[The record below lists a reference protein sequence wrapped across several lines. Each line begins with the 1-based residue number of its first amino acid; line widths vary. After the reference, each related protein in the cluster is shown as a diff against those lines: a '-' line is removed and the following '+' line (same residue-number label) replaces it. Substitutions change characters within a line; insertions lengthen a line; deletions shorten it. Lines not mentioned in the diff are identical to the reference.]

1 MRRRKFLGVL
11 GGAAATWPLGAR
23 AQQPAMAVLGI
34 LHSASR
40 EPIAKFMDAFRRG
53 FAESGYAEGQ
63 NAAIEYRW
71 AEGQFDRLPAFAAD
85 LVRRQVNVI
94 VAMGMPAPVVAKAA
108 TQTIPIVFT
117 IASDPVKL
125 GLVTNLSRPGGNLTG
140 ATALSVELG
149 PKQLEFL
156 YELVP
161 KAKTIALLLNPS
173 NPIISDNLSIP
184 VTAAA
189 RALGL
194 ELHLVLASDEREI
207 EATIARLAQDKIG
220 GLVIGADPYFNSRSA
235 QVATLAA
242 RHSIPTASFTR
253 EFAMSGGLM
262 SYVGSFADLYRLAGA
277 YAGRI
282 LKGEKPADLP
292 VVQATKVELIVNLKA
307 AKALGITVPLAL
319 LGRADEVIE

>member
-1 MRRRKFLGVL
+1 MPV
-11 GGAAATWPLGAR
+11 
-23 AQQPAMAVLGI
+23 VGI

-40 EPIAKFMDAFRRG
+40 EPIAKFMDAFRLGLSEGG
-53 FAESGYAEGQ
+53 FAEGQ

-85 LVRRQVNVI
+85 LVRRQVTVI
-94 VAMGMPAPVVAKAA
+94 VAMGMPAPVAAKAA

-117 IASDPVKL
+117 IASDPVTL
-125 GLVTNLSRPGGNLTG
+125 GLVSNLSRPGGNLTG

-156 YELVP
+156 HELLP
-161 KAKTIALLLNPS
+161 KAKTVALLLNPS
-173 NPIISDNLSIP
+173 NPIVSENLAIP

-194 ELHLVLASDEREI
+194 ELHSVHASNDREI
-207 EATIARLAQDKIG
+207 EVTIARLAQEKID

-235 QVATLAA
+235 QFATLAA
-242 RHSIPTASFTR
+242 RHGIPTASFTR
-253 EFAMSGGLM
+253 EFAISGGLM
-262 SYVGSFADLYRLAGA
+262 SYVGSFSDLYRLAGT

-307 AKALGITVPLAL
+307 AKALGLDVPPTLLA
-319 LGRADEVIE
+319 RADEVIE

>member
-1 MRRRKFLGVL
+1 MRRREFIAGGV
-11 GGAAATWPLGAR
+11 AASWPLGAH
-23 AQQPAMAVLGI
+23 AQQPAMPVVGI

-40 EPIAKFMDAFRRG
+40 EPIAKFMDAFRLG
-53 FAESGYAEGQ
+53 LAEGGYAEGQ

-85 LVRRQVNVI
+85 LVRRQVTVI

-156 YELVP
+156 HELLP
-161 KAKTIALLLNPS
+161 KAKTVALLLNPS
-173 NPIISDNLSIP
+173 NPIVSENLTIP

-194 ELHLVLASDEREI
+194 ELHPVHASNDREI
-207 EATIARLAQDKIG
+207 EATMARLAQQKID

-235 QVATLAA
+235 QFATLAA
-242 RHSIPTASFTR
+242 RHGIPTASFTR
-253 EFAMSGGLM
+253 EFAISGGLM
-262 SYVGSFADLYRLAGA
+262 SYVGSFSDLYRLAGT

-307 AKALGITVPLAL
+307 AKALGLDVPPTLLA
-319 LGRADEVIE
+319 RADEVIE